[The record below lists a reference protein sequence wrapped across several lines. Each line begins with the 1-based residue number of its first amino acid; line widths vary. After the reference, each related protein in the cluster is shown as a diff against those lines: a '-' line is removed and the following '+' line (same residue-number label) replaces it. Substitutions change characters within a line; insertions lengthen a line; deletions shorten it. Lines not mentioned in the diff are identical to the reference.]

1 MVSMAKAEGKIQL
14 YQKQTAFIHD
24 YQNQMQCVRTLL
36 MKKNYKEAEQYLE
49 QMCNVGAD
57 VWNVIDTNHMIVNA
71 VLNAKYQEAQES
83 GIGVTIKINDLSG
96 WRMAYND
103 VTILLANLL
112 DNAIEACRST
122 AGFDKHLSLSLTTSK
137 GFLSILV
144 RNTKDPQ
151 TVFNHSTTKKNSVH
165 HGLGLSIIED
175 ICRKY
180 DGSWQWNDCGNTF
193 ESVILLRYC

>member
-112 DNAIEACRST
+112 DNAIEACKLCE
-122 AGFDKHLSLSLTTSK
+122 DKKHIWFKCVQESGKIILS
-137 GFLSILV
+137 V
-144 RNTKDPQ
+144 
-151 TVFNHSTTKKNSVH
+151 KNN
-165 HGLGLSIIED
+165 IA
-175 ICRKY
+175 K
-180 DGSWQWNDCGNTF
+180 
-193 ESVILLRYC
+193 

>member
-1 MVSMAKAEGKIQL
+1 M
-14 YQKQTAFIHD
+14 
-24 YQNQMQCVRTLL
+24 
-36 MKKNYKEAEQYLE
+36 E

-112 DNAIEACRST
+112 DNAIEACKLCE
-122 AGFDKHLSLSLTTSK
+122 DK
-137 GFLSILV
+137 SISGLNV
-144 RNTKDPQ
+144 FRNRENYFIRKNTYCEM
-151 TVFNHSTTKKNSVH
+151 NRKKKEGL
-165 HGLGLSIIED
+165 HGIGL
-175 ICRKY
+175 KM
-180 DGSWQWNDCGNTF
+180 
-193 ESVILLRYC
+193 

>member
-83 GIGVTIKINDLSG
+83 GIGVTIKINDSTFPP
-96 WRMAYND
+96 
-103 VTILLANLL
+103 VNL
-112 DNAIEACRST
+112 
-122 AGFDKHLSLSLTTSK
+122 
-137 GFLSILV
+137 V
-144 RNTKDPQ
+144 
-151 TVFNHSTTKKNSVH
+151 
-165 HGLGLSIIED
+165 
-175 ICRKY
+175 
-180 DGSWQWNDCGNTF
+180 
-193 ESVILLRYC
+193 